1 MSPTELLD
9 VARKGESTTVQFKE
23 RLPNSDS
30 LTQEMI
36 AFANTEGGS
45 IVFGINDKSGEIVG
59 LEYSE
64 IQRINQELAHCASQ
78 KIFPPI
84 TISTETVSYNDRIVV
99 IVTIKEGQH
108 KPYKDKN
115 GSIFMKNGA
124 DKRKVTSNEEIS
136 RLLQSSKILYADEM
150 TVQGTSFDDID
161 FDYYKKF
168 IERKFNRSWEDL
180 HVDGEKS
187 LESQYA
193 MSEGKLTIA
202 GLLLFS
208 HRRHT
213 VRPLFSIQCVA
224 VDTIDLVS
232 GTFTDNEPAFE
243 GTIAEVFEQTL
254 KFIGRNIHKIP
265 TGESFNSQAQWE
277 VPYQVF
283 EELIVNALIHR
294 DYFINSTI
302 KIFIF
307 PDRIEIISP
316 GKLPNSLTVEKMK
329 SGISIPRNP
338 ILQSLAQYV
347 LPYKGLGTGV
357 VRALSY
363 YPAIEFINET
373 NLDRFKTI
381 IHRRK

>member
-124 DKRKVTSNEEIS
+124 DKRK
-136 RLLQSSKILYADEM
+136 
-150 TVQGTSFDDID
+150 
-161 FDYYKKF
+161 
-168 IERKFNRSWEDL
+168 
-180 HVDGEKS
+180 
-187 LESQYA
+187 
-193 MSEGKLTIA
+193 
-202 GLLLFS
+202 
-208 HRRHT
+208 
-213 VRPLFSIQCVA
+213 
-224 VDTIDLVS
+224 
-232 GTFTDNEPAFE
+232 
-243 GTIAEVFEQTL
+243 
-254 KFIGRNIHKIP
+254 IGRAH
-265 TGESFNSQAQWE
+265 
-277 VPYQVF
+277 V
-283 EELIVNALIHR
+283 
-294 DYFINSTI
+294 
-302 KIFIF
+302 
-307 PDRIEIISP
+307 
-316 GKLPNSLTVEKMK
+316 
-329 SGISIPRNP
+329 
-338 ILQSLAQYV
+338 
-347 LPYKGLGTGV
+347 
-357 VRALSY
+357 
-363 YPAIEFINET
+363 
-373 NLDRFKTI
+373 
-381 IHRRK
+381 